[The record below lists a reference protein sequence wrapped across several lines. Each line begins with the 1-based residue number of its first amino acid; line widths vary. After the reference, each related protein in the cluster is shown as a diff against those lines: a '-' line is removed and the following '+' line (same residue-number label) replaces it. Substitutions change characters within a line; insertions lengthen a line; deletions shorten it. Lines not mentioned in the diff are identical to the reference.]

1 MATNILKF
9 RAPDATDKVYLTDK
23 YFTNGH
29 WLVSINWLEGLT
41 SLQAKPLQAA
51 LVKARIKTV
60 TDQMSGGSVNKDALQ
75 RTDQLISSVN
85 LKDYSRYELG
95 LLDYRANIALTFSS
109 KRKRDN
115 ALRLTGVDISVGY
128 IRHPLVRVDSNYLP
142 LLDLDHETEI
152 AFKTK
157 DAHVSPIAII
167 KNEVIVALL
176 MPINHNPKTE

>member
-1 MATNILKF
+1 MATNIIKF

-60 TDQMSGGSVNKDALQ
+60 TEQMSGGSTNKDVLQ
-75 RTDQLISSVN
+75 RTDQIISSVN
-85 LKDYSRYELG
+85 LKDYICYELG

-115 ALRLTGVDISVGY
+115 ALRLTGVDILGEGKK
-128 IRHPLVRVDSNYLP
+128 HLVRVDSNYLP
-142 LLDLDHETEI
+142 LLDLDHETEV

-157 DAHVSPIAII
+157 DAHVSPIVII
-167 KNEVIVALL
+167 KNEIIVALL
-176 MPINHNPKTE
+176 MPINYNFKSE

>member
-41 SLQAKPLQAA
+41 SLQAKPLQTA
-51 LVKARIKTV
+51 LIKARIKTV
-60 TDQMSGGSVNKDALQ
+60 TEQMSGGSINKDALQ
-75 RTDQLISSVN
+75 RTDQLISSVD

-95 LLDYRANIALTFSS
+95 LLEYRANIALTFSS

-115 ALRLTGVDISVGY
+115 ALRLTGVDISVDGK
-128 IRHPLVRVDSNYLP
+128 HLARVDSNYLP
-142 LLDLDHETEI
+142 LLDLDHETEV

-157 DAHVSPIAII
+157 DTHLSPIAII

-176 MPINHNPKTE
+176 MPINHNPKSE